1 MFSNRGRASIAPSTL
16 LLVVLLVH
24 LCPLSLS
31 PSLTPLPSLRW
42 PRTPRGHLA
51 RRTDDGKAGDVTA
64 GEMEGHVREAEKL
77 QATQEG
83 VSAVS
88 EEEGSLPDFFDL
100 H

>member
-1 MFSNRGRASIAPSTL
+1 
-16 LLVVLLVH
+16 
-24 LCPLSLS
+24 
-31 PSLTPLPSLRW
+31 
-42 PRTPRGHLA
+42 
-51 RRTDDGKAGDVTA
+51 
-64 GEMEGHVREAEKL
+64 MEGHVREAEKL